1 MSLNADEFKRIL
13 RVIAVRIEAESD
25 YLSELD
31 RKIGD
36 GDHGVTMVIGWTAI
50 TKKLD
55 ELEDENDLGV
65 ILKSI
70 AMSFLNAVGASVGP
84 LYGRAFLRGSMVAK
98 EKTVLN
104 DEEIVQFWSAAVTA
118 IVELGKAEVGDKT
131 MVDTWMPIMKSL
143 ESSME
148 QGIPLNASLDI
159 ALEAG
164 EAGMNS
170 TKNLLPQKGRSSRLG
185 ERAQGHIDPGAASA
199 FIIFATFVDM
209 YKQLKS

>member
-1 MSLNADEFKRIL
+1 MSLSAGEFKQIL
-13 RVIAVRIEAESD
+13 RAIAVRIEAESD
-25 YLSELD
+25 FLSELD

-50 TKKLD
+50 TDKLN

-98 EKTVLN
+98 EKTALS
-104 DEEIVQFWSAAVTA
+104 DEEIVQFWTSAVTA

-143 ESSME
+143 ESSLE
-148 QGIPLNASLDI
+148 QRISFVDSLDL
-159 ALEAG
+159 AVEAG
-164 EAGMNS
+164 EEGMNS

-199 FIIFATFVDM
+199 FIIFATFTDM
-209 YKQLKS
+209 YKQLKA